1 MIVDPDDPIAVAK
14 QRDRHALINEYVVLR
29 VDWTPLTCSADE
41 ILLQEIAAV
50 RAGTHT
56 ALLALHAQLEVR
68 KDVQLG
74 YAKNRYEYVPYSMV
88 ELMSVSKWPRI

>member
-14 QRDRHALINEYVVLR
+14 QRDRHALINEYVSL
-29 VDWTPLTCSADE
+29 DWIQLTCSADE

-88 ELMSVSKWPRI
+88 S